1 MLLTAFIQAS
11 LIYPNMLIKHL
22 LCARHCAR
30 LWVWG
35 YNGKRLN
42 SLFAQET
49 YSLSYRPVEWSEC
62 LCSSKMLML
71 KSWLK
76 SVPRWWYEEVRH
88 LGDDRVMNGIGALIR
103 GPRKNL
109 LTPPIMWGYSEKSA
123 ARKGVL
129 AWPCWHPDTRLP
141 ACRTARHKFLL
152 FISYPV
158 CDVLL

>member
-11 LIYPNMLIKHL
+11 LIYPNMLIEHL
-22 LCARHCAR
+22 LFARHCAR

-88 LGDDRVMNGIGALIR
+88 LGDDRVMSGIGALIKEAPERAYSPLPSWEDAVRSLQPAR
-103 GPRKNL
+103 GSSPDYAGTLIPDLQPAGL
-109 LTPPIMWGYSEKSA
+109 L
-123 ARKGVL
+123 
-129 AWPCWHPDTRLP
+129 DTNFCCL
-141 ACRTARHKFLL
+141 
-152 FISYPV
+152 
-158 CDVLL
+158 